1 VARPVNE
8 DRRKEKIDLIL
19 DGARSVFQRKGFLA
33 VSMKDIID
41 ECNISRGGLYL
52 YFASVDEVFLAVIAR
67 RVEHRFSEVIK
78 AKENNTDFFQL
89 LDMYF
94 QEQKRRLLELETSL
108 LRATYEYLF
117 THQDSE
123 DTRFQAEQTAYTT
136 KTMTEI
142 LQLGVQQKALRNEN
156 IEAIAENFVYTIEGL
171 SVLSLLGGLGEE
183 DIDKQF
189 NLMRSMLFL
198 QSPLHANAPFPIK
211 PLRVLVTAGDTSER
225 IDGVRKIV
233 NPATGRLG
241 SLTADMFAMAQASVT
256 YICGQNAQQPTQK
269 MESTHIIESVEE
281 CAQTIDSI
289 LEKECF
295 DCIVHTMA
303 VSEYT
308 LRRVTTAQEL
318 AADITH
324 NLEDA
329 KKASLEELVEKSL
342 RARKPQRDNKRIPAD
357 IKDIVFVM
365 DPAPNIMENMR
376 AKQPQAL
383 LIGFLLEVDLPREQ
397 LIESAKEQII
407 SDNCDYVLANEV
419 GDITDSQHLA
429 VLVAANGEVIDLS
442 TKQEI
447 AQMIIKCALEH
458 EGQKA

>member
-1 VARPVNE
+1 MARPVNE

-67 RVEHRFSEVIK
+67 RDEHRFSEVIK